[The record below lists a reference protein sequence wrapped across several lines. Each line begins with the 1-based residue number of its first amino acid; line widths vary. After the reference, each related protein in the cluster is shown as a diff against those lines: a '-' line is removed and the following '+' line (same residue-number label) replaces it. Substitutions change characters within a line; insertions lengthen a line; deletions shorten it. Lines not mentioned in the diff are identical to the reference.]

1 MQQFI
6 LEKKLEGICDK
17 DGRDHEE
24 VEELEKDKFIQV
36 MLEIHQAN
44 SMAKY
49 GENHKNGEI
58 GPIPQNLRP
67 ICGGLKVLGDG
78 C

>member
-17 DGRDHEE
+17 DGRDYEE
-24 VEELEKDKFIQV
+24 VVELEKDDFIQV
-36 MLEIHQAN
+36 MLKIHQAN

-49 GENHKNGEI
+49 GENHKKWRNWTYPSKPTSNMWRTLSSG
-58 GPIPQNLRP
+58 
-67 ICGGLKVLGDG
+67 
-78 C
+78 